1 MRRKTK
7 DWWPRKS
14 CLNKLS
20 AGAGPKTRKGKT
32 PTAQVNVF
40 VVVLPVMGSRVDRR
54 HRYRLD
60 RCLVLT
66 AGGIGGKSANRLLPT
81 SVFQINTKTQE
92 DRSNRGTDIEIRLLI
107 SLSVPESSSIAPV
120 PLCLCGEI
128 PSSI

>member
-7 DWWPRKS
+7 DWWPRES

-66 AGGIGGKSANRLLPT
+66 AGGIGGESANRLLPT
-81 SVFQINTKTQE
+81 SVFQINTEVKANSFFAGCHHKDTETQ
-92 DRSNRGTDIEIRLLI
+92 RSG
-107 SLSVPESSSIAPV
+107 SLMLSIHLRRAAR
-120 PLCLCGEI
+120 PL
-128 PSSI
+128 